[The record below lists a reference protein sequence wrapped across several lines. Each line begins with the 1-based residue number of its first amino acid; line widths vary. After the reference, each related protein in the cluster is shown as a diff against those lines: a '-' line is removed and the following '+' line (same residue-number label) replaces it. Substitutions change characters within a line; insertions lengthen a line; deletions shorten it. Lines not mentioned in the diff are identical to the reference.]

1 MQGRKYHEAA
11 IKISIDELES
21 WINVSVSKN
30 GASIRSQQSV
40 VQKRETKSPLSHLQC
55 VSLNNS
61 SAFLS
66 RFLLAVMLAIS
77 LRYDV
82 LQRNTNPTSFLYY

>member
-40 VQKRETKSPLSHLQC
+40 VQKRVKKKSLVTLTVRLFEQ
-55 VSLNNS
+55 
-61 SAFLS
+61 F
-66 RFLLAVMLAIS
+66 F
-77 LRYDV
+77 
-82 LQRNTNPTSFLYY
+82 SFLIQISSRRDACHFSALRCFTT